1 MEFENTIGLETH
13 VQLKTRTKMFCS
25 CLLKTGCEPNVNV
38 CPVCLGYPGALPV
51 MNKEAVKLTVM
62 SGLMLG
68 CRINRHATFDRK
80 NYFYPDMAKDYQI
93 SENESP
99 LCIGGGVT
107 IQTPQGPKFI
117 RINHIHLEEDAAKIN
132 HYASSSGVDFNRG
145 GTPLMEIVSEPDLA
159 SADEAIAYLTALKEM
174 LVYAGVSD
182 CNLEEGN
189 MRSDVNISIRP
200 KGEKR
205 LGTKVEI
212 KNMNSF
218 SGIHAALEYEARRQ
232 RECMAHSIPI
242 VQETR
247 RWDGE
252 ALETA
257 SMRSKENAH
266 DYRYFPEPDLVPVE
280 LSEEQIEE
288 WRKLLPEQPETRRN
302 RMIEEYGIAEYD
314 ASVLSQHKANADYFE
329 AAAKGLDKKTAK
341 LLCNLFMSDV
351 MALMNA
357 SGKTIGECAMAPE
370 ALRALVCLSAK
381 GTINGPTLKE
391 LLPEIFEKG
400 GDPEAIVKERGL
412 GAVSDTAQLEA
423 FVDEAIAANPG
434 PVQDFKNGKKAAAGF
449 LVGQVMKLS
458 KGKADPKLV
467 GGIVA
472 RKLASL
478 CLALVLMLFSGCVS
492 FIHTQTAVFANDDG
506 EFLTVDYGTGKED
519 HVTTFISPG
528 NGQEMEMKSKLR
540 VRVMLPNGD
549 SFMAFQCMNMLP
561 SGTMYRTDNKK
572 WMFLANGFTCQV
584 FRELDDRSGYSLYY
598 EGVLARTVEKPK
610 RK

>member
-13 VQLKTRTKMFCS
+13 VQLKTKTKMFCS
-25 CLLKTGCEPNVNV
+25 CLLETGCEPNTNI

-68 CRINRHATFDRK
+68 SRINRHATFDRK

-93 SENESP
+93 SENGNP
-99 LCIGGGVT
+99 LCLGGGVEIT
-107 IQTPQGPKFI
+107 RADGTKKFI

-132 HYASSSGVDFNRG
+132 HYAQSSGVDFNRG
-145 GTPLMEIVSEPDLA
+145 GTPLMEIVSEPDME
-159 SADEAIAYLTALKEM
+159 SADDAILYLTALKEM

-200 KGEKR
+200 KTGEGLPLKPDGTIDFSK

-212 KNMNSF
+212 KNMNTF
-218 SGIHAALEYEARRQ
+218 KGIHAALEYEARRQ

-280 LSEEQIEE
+280 LSEEQVEE
-288 WRKLLPEQPETRRN
+288 WRKLLPEKPEVRRA
-302 RMIEEYGIAEYD
+302 RMVAEYGLTEYD
-314 ASVLSQHKANADYFE
+314 AEVLAQQKERADYFE
-329 AAAKGLDKKTAK
+329 KAAAQAKKPK
-341 LLCNLFMSDV
+341 LLCNFYMSDV
-351 MALMNA
+351 MSYFNEHGFAA
-357 SGKTIGECAMAPE
+357 GTE
-370 ALRALVCLSAK
+370 AALVALFNLSTDGK
-381 GTINGPTLKE
+381 INGPTLKE
-391 LLPEIFEKG
+391 LLPEVLSG
-400 GDPEAIVKERGL
+400 AIVDPAKTVEERGL
-412 GAVSDTAQLEA
+412 GAVSDTGALEQ
-423 FVDEAIAANPG
+423 FVDQAIAANPG
-434 PVQDFKNGKKAAAGF
+434 PVADFKAGKKAAAGF
-449 LVGQVMKLS
+449 FVGQVMKLS

-472 RKLASL
+472 RKLAQL
-478 CLALVLMLFSGCVS
+478 
-492 FIHTQTAVFANDDG
+492 
-506 EFLTVDYGTGKED
+506 
-519 HVTTFISPG
+519 
-528 NGQEMEMKSKLR
+528 
-540 VRVMLPNGD
+540 
-549 SFMAFQCMNMLP
+549 
-561 SGTMYRTDNKK
+561 
-572 WMFLANGFTCQV
+572 
-584 FRELDDRSGYSLYY
+584 
-598 EGVLARTVEKPK
+598 
-610 RK
+610 

>member
-13 VQLKTRTKMFCS
+13 VQLKTNTKMFCS
-25 CLLKTGCEPNVNV
+25 CLLKTGCEPNTNV

-51 MNKEAVKLTVM
+51 MNKEAVKFTVM
-62 SGLMLG
+62 SGMMLG
-68 CRINRHATFDRK
+68 GEINRHATFDRK

-93 SENESP
+93 SENGNP
-99 LCIGGGVT
+99 LVIGGGVE
-107 IQTPQGPKFI
+107 IALADGSKKFI

-132 HYASSSGVDFNRG
+132 HYATTSGVDFNRG
-145 GTPLMEIVSEPDLA
+145 GTPLMEIVSEPDMA

-200 KGEKR
+200 KTGEGLPLKPDGSIDFSK

-218 SGIHAALEYEARRQ
+218 SGIHAALTYEAKRQ

-247 RWDGE
+247 RWDPE
-252 ALETA
+252 AMETA

-280 LSEEQIEE
+280 LSEEQVAE
-288 WRKLLPEQPETRRN
+288 WRKLLPEKPELRRA
-302 RMIEEYGIAEYD
+302 RMIEDYGIAEYD
-314 ASVLSQHKANADYFE
+314 ADVLSQHKANADYFE
-329 AAAKGLDKKTAK
+329 AAAKGLDKKVAK
-341 LLCNLFMSDV
+341 QLCNLFMSDV

-357 SGKTIGECAMAPE
+357 SGKTIGECAMKPVELA
-370 ALRALVCLSAK
+370 ALVKLSAA

-412 GAVSDTAQLEA
+412 GAVSDMSALEA
-423 FVDEAIAANPG
+423 FVDQAIAANPG
-434 PVQDFKNGKKAAAGF
+434 PVADFKAGKKAAAGF
-449 LVGQVMKLS
+449 FVGQVMKLS
-458 KGKADPKLV
+458 KGKADPKVL
-467 GGIVA
+467 GPMIA
-472 RKLASL
+472 KKLAE
-478 CLALVLMLFSGCVS
+478 
-492 FIHTQTAVFANDDG
+492 I
-506 EFLTVDYGTGKED
+506 
-519 HVTTFISPG
+519 
-528 NGQEMEMKSKLR
+528 
-540 VRVMLPNGD
+540 
-549 SFMAFQCMNMLP
+549 
-561 SGTMYRTDNKK
+561 
-572 WMFLANGFTCQV
+572 
-584 FRELDDRSGYSLYY
+584 
-598 EGVLARTVEKPK
+598 
-610 RK
+610 

>member
-13 VQLKTRTKMFCS
+13 VQLKTKTKMFCS
-25 CLLKTGCEPNVNV
+25 CLLKTGCEPNTNV

-62 SGLMLG
+62 SGMMLG
-68 CRINRHATFDRK
+68 CRVNTHATFDRK

-93 SENESP
+93 SENGSP
-99 LCIGGGVT
+99 LCIGGGVEIT
-107 IQTPQGPKFI
+107 RADGTKKLI

-132 HYASSSGVDFNRG
+132 HYATTSGVDFNRG
-145 GTPLMEIVSEPDLA
+145 GTPLMEIVSEPDME
-159 SADEAIAYLTALKEM
+159 SADDAILYLTALKEM

-200 KGEKR
+200 KTGEGLPLKADGSIDFSR

-218 SGIHAALEYEARRQ
+218 SGIHAALVYEAKRQ
-232 RECMAHSIPI
+232 RECMAHSIPL

-252 ALETA
+252 AMETA
-257 SMRSKENAH
+257 PMRSKENAH

-280 LSEEQIEE
+280 LSQEQVDE
-288 WRKLLPEQPETRRN
+288 WRKLLPEKPELRRA

-314 ASVLSQHKANADYFE
+314 ADVLSQHKANADYFE
-329 AAAKGLDKKTAK
+329 AAAHCLGGDGASPSCPDKKLSK
-341 LLCNLFMSDV
+341 LLCNLYMSDV

-357 SGKTIGECAMAPE
+357 SGKAIGECAMTPA
-370 ALRALVCLSAK
+370 ALAALVTMSAK

-412 GAVSDTAQLEA
+412 GAVSDTAALEA
-423 FVDEAIAANPG
+423 FVDQAIAANPG
-434 PVQDFKNGKKAAAGF
+434 PVADFKNGKKAAAGF
-449 LVGQVMKLS
+449 FVGQVMKLS
-458 KGKADPKLV
+458 KGKADPKIV
-467 GGIVA
+467 GGLVA
-472 RKLASL
+472 KKLA
-478 CLALVLMLFSGCVS
+478 AL
-492 FIHTQTAVFANDDG
+492 
-506 EFLTVDYGTGKED
+506 
-519 HVTTFISPG
+519 
-528 NGQEMEMKSKLR
+528 
-540 VRVMLPNGD
+540 
-549 SFMAFQCMNMLP
+549 
-561 SGTMYRTDNKK
+561 
-572 WMFLANGFTCQV
+572 
-584 FRELDDRSGYSLYY
+584 
-598 EGVLARTVEKPK
+598 
-610 RK
+610 

>member
-13 VQLKTRTKMFCS
+13 VQLKTKTKMFCS

-38 CPVCLGYPGALPV
+38 CPVCLGYPGALPM

-62 SGLMLG
+62 SGMMLG
-68 CRINRHATFDRK
+68 GEVNRHAIFDRK

-93 SENESP
+93 SENGQP
-99 LCIGGGVT
+99 LIIGGGVT
-107 IQTPQGPKFI
+107 IQTKNGPKFI

-132 HYASSSGVDFNRG
+132 HYATTSGVDFNRG
-145 GTPLMEIVSEPDLA
+145 GTPLMEIVGEPDLA

-200 KGEKR
+200 KGETEGLPMTADGKIDYKR

-218 SGIHAALEYEARRQ
+218 SGIHAALLYEAKRQ

-247 RWDGE
+247 RWDPE
-252 ALETA
+252 AMETA
-257 SMRSKENAH
+257 PMRSKENAH

-288 WRKLLPEQPETRRN
+288 WRKLIPEMPEKRRA
-302 RMIEEYGIAEYD
+302 RMIADYGIAEYD
-314 ASVLSQHKANADYFE
+314 AEVLSQHKANADFFE
-329 AAAKGLDKKTAK
+329 SACGALEEEVKVKGEGEQRK
-341 LLCNLFMSDV
+341 LFKQLCNLFMGDV
-351 MALMNA
+351 MALMNVT
-357 SGKTIGECAMAPE
+357 GKAIGECAMTPA
-370 ALRALVCLSAK
+370 ALAALVKLAAA
-381 GTINGPTLKE
+381 GTINGPTVKE

-412 GAVSDTAQLEA
+412 GAVSDDSALEA
-423 FVDEAIAANPG
+423 FVDQAIAANPG
-434 PVQDFKNGKKAAAGF
+434 PVADFKAGKKAAAGF
-449 LVGQVMKLS
+449 FVGQVMKLS
-458 KGKADPKLV
+458 KGKADPKKV

-472 RKLASL
+472 KKLA
-478 CLALVLMLFSGCVS
+478 AL
-492 FIHTQTAVFANDDG
+492 
-506 EFLTVDYGTGKED
+506 
-519 HVTTFISPG
+519 
-528 NGQEMEMKSKLR
+528 
-540 VRVMLPNGD
+540 
-549 SFMAFQCMNMLP
+549 
-561 SGTMYRTDNKK
+561 
-572 WMFLANGFTCQV
+572 
-584 FRELDDRSGYSLYY
+584 
-598 EGVLARTVEKPK
+598 
-610 RK
+610 